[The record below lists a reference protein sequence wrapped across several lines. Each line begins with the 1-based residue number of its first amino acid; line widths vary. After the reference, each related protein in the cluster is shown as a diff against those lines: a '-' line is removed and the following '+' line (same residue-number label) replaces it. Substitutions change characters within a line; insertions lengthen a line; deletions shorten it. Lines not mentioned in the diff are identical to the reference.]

1 MNTTLEQYGS
11 HISRRFNSELE
22 QLRSEVLRMGG
33 KAEQALAKA
42 VESVTTGDSKMG
54 LKIARTDRKLN
65 KLEVRI
71 DEECSRILA
80 TRSPAATDLRLVVAV
95 IKAITD
101 LERIGDE
108 SRRIGFLAGNMA
120 IGDPSQ
126 EHLLELKRLG
136 QHVQNQLRSSLDAFS
151 RMDSDDAVR
160 VIEDDIVVDEEYET
174 IMEKSLARMMAHS
187 DQVKLLVDVTW
198 VARALERIGDHAKNI
213 AEYVIYMVHGKD
225 VRHTKLKK
233 VQKEFGE
240 NAGNDQDD

>member
-1 MNTTLEQYGS
+1 MNTTLKQYGS

-22 QLRSEVLRMGG
+22 QLRSEVMRMGG

-42 VESVTTGDSKMG
+42 VKSVTSGDSEMG
-54 LKIARTDRKLN
+54 LKIARTDRKIN

-108 SRRIGFLAGNMA
+108 SRRIGSLASDMA

-126 EHLLELKRLG
+126 VYLVELKTLG
-136 QHVQNQLRSSLDAFS
+136 QHVQNQLRNSLDAFS
-151 RMDSDDAVR
+151 RMDADDAVR
-160 VIEDDIVVDEEYET
+160 VIEDDIVVDDEYEA
-174 IMEKSLARMMAHS
+174 IMEKSLSRMMENS

-198 VARALERIGDHAKNI
+198 IARALERIGDHAKNI

-233 VQKEFGE
+233 IQKEFGE
-240 NAGNDQDD
+240 EAAGDRGD